1 MIDIDIPLVKDRS
14 RRYRFFEMLP
24 GIISWTIL
32 ISPFA
37 LSLID
42 PIIMVYILIVYLL
55 IWFAKAI
62 GVNIRVLEGWRVLRD
77 HQKQDW
83 QLLLADLAA
92 GQVTDAGLRPK
103 WHLTNLRRQQQ
114 KPTPIDAAD
123 VVHGII
129 IAAYNEG
136 LDVLEPT
143 VKKILASKFDMD
155 RVILVFAYEGRDG
168 AKSEAAVLELV
179 KRYGGQFRH
188 VMAVKHPLTPD
199 EVRGKGPN
207 ISYAGRQLQ
216 QYAVEHKIDSMNLLV
231 TTLDADN
238 RPHPSYLAAVTYT
251 YAMSPDPRHTSY
263 QPIPLY
269 TQNIWD
275 APAPARVVATGNSF
289 FQVMAAMRLHAL
301 RNFSAHAQSL
311 ASLIDT
317 DFWSTRTIVEDG
329 HQFWRTYFR
338 YDGRHEVYP
347 VFVPI
352 YQDAVFAGTFR
363 KTLVAQFV
371 QLRRWAWGCSDI
383 AYVAE
388 MGFFR
393 KNKIKKT
400 DLIAKFWRLFE
411 GHVSWATAALLIAG
425 AAFIPAFLNP
435 DNYAAIQ
442 LPIIAS
448 RIETIALAG
457 IIITLFLSIL
467 TLPPKPA
474 RYKRRR
480 TIFMVLQWVYLPFTT
495 VIYNGLS
502 GLYSQTRLMLGL
514 YMDNFDVT
522 EKAVAHDKPTDVT
535 GAKSSGRVRWYWG
548 HHRFSRLLRLKRHK
562 G

>member
-1 MIDIDIPLVKDRS
+1 MTDIDIPLLKDRS
-14 RRYRFFEMLP
+14 RRYKLFEKLP
-24 GIISWTIL
+24 GIVSWTIL

-37 LSLID
+37 LSLIN
-42 PIIMVYILIVYLL
+42 PLIMVYILIVYLL

-62 GVNIRVLEGWRVLRD
+62 GVNIRVLEGWRML
-77 HQKQDW
+77 QKQQKLNW
-83 QLLLADLAA
+83 QALNSDLEA
-92 GQVTDAGLRPK
+92 GQVTDVVAERPK
-103 WHLTNLRRQQQ
+103 WHLVNLERLQ
-114 KPTPIDAAD
+114 KQPTPVKVAD
-123 VVHGII
+123 ILQAII
-129 IAAYNEG
+129 VAAYNEG

-143 VKKILASKFDMD
+143 IHSLLNSHYDLNK
-155 RVILVFAYEGRDG
+155 VILVFAYEGRDG
-168 AKSEAAVLELV
+168 AKSEAAVRELV
-179 KRYGGQFRH
+179 AKYGHKFRH
-188 VMAVKHPLTPD
+188 TMTTKHPLTPD

-207 ISYAGRQLQ
+207 ISYAGRALQ
-216 QYAVEHKIDSMNLLV
+216 AYIIEHKIDPLNVIV

-238 RPHPSYLAAVTYT
+238 RPHPSYLAAVAYT
-251 YAMSPDPRHTSY
+251 YAVSPDPRHTSY

-289 FQVMAAMRLHAL
+289 FQIMAAMRLHAL
-301 RNFSAHAQSL
+301 RNFSAHAQGL

-338 YDGRHEVYP
+338 YDGNHEVYP

-393 KNKIKKT
+393 KNNVNKR
-400 DLIAKFWRLFE
+400 DLIAKFWRLCE
-411 GHVSWATAALLIAG
+411 GHISWATAALLIAG

-435 DNYAAIQ
+435 NNYAAIQ

-457 IIITLFLSIL
+457 IVITLFLSIL

-480 TIFMVLQWVYLPFTT
+480 TILMVVQWVYLPFTT

-502 GLYSQTRLMLGL
+502 GLYSQTRLMLGM
-514 YMDNFDVT
+514 YMDTFDVT
-522 EKAVAHDKPTDVT
+522 EKAVAHD
-535 GAKSSGRVRWYWG
+535 ASGQAAVSAPSHQVWWRG
-548 HHRFSRLLRLKRHK
+548 KKLSRLFRRAK
-562 G
+562 

>member
-1 MIDIDIPLVKDRS
+1 MVDIDIPLAKDRS

-24 GIISWTIL
+24 GMTSWTIL
-32 ISPFA
+32 ILPFA
-37 LSLID
+37 LSFYK
-42 PIIMVYILIVYLL
+42 PIIMVYALIIYLL

-62 GVNIRVLEGWRVLRD
+62 GVNVRVLEGWRSLQK
-77 HQKQDW
+77 HQKLDW
-83 QLLLADLAA
+83 QALLADIAA
-92 GQVTDAGLRPK
+92 GQVGSQAADRPK
-103 WHLTNLRRQQQ
+103 WHFANLARLKAQPVPV
-114 KPTPIDAAD
+114 KTAD
-123 VVHGII
+123 LIHGLI
-129 IAAYNEG
+129 IASYNEG
-136 LDVLEPT
+136 VDVLEPT
-143 VKKILASKFDMD
+143 LKSILASKFNMKQI
-155 RVILVFAYEGRDG
+155 ILVFAYEGRDG
-168 AKSEAAVLELV
+168 AKSKDAVLEMV
-179 KRYGGQFRH
+179 KKYGHNFMH
-188 VMAVKHPLTPD
+188 TMAVEHPLTPD

-207 ISYAGRQLQ
+207 ISFAGKALER
-216 QYAVEHKIDSMNLLV
+216 YVAEHKIDPLNVLV

-251 YAMSPDPRHTSY
+251 YCVSPDPLHTSY

-275 APAPARVVATGNSF
+275 APAPMRVIATGNSF
-289 FQVMAAMRLHAL
+289 FQIMAAMRLHAL

-317 DFWSTRTIVEDG
+317 DFWSRRTIVEDG

-338 YDGRHEVYP
+338 YNGNHQVYP
-347 VFVPI
+347 IFVPI
-352 YQDAVFAGTFR
+352 YQDAVFAGTYR

-393 KNKIKKT
+393 KNTIKKT

-425 AAFIPAFLNP
+425 AAFVPAFLNP
-435 DNYAAIQ
+435 NNYAAIQ

-448 RIETIALAG
+448 RIETVALSG
-457 IIITLFLSIL
+457 ILITLFLSL
-467 TLPPKPA
+467 LVLPPKPA

-480 TIFMVLQWVYLPFTT
+480 TLFMIVQWVYLPFTT
-495 VIYNGLS
+495 IIYNGLS
-502 GLYSQTRLMLGL
+502 GLYSQTRLMLGI
-514 YMDNFDVT
+514 YMDTFDVT
-522 EKAVAHDKPTDVT
+522 EKAVASDIKVVAP
-535 GAKSSGRVRWYWG
+535 K
-548 HHRFSRLLRLKRHK
+548 SRLGRWLRFYKR